1 MMAMSSPN
9 VNHLPVEAPWFIM
22 ACNRFT
28 VLMLLPVLVS
38 ASDEC
43 ASQSFANGLAK
54 HCFAL
59 FGPSPPSTI
68 QFSPS
73 YLSMQLSRE
82 VCARKQQ
89 QEQQKLIR
97 VEYWNLATALGELW
111 HCRYDPTSLDQNG
124 SHHGT
129 SGNLDNAAVSSR
141 KIPLFACTM
150 TMTMNY
156 WHECH
161 VLAECTLQI
170 THMYGLRLRCICVNL
185 CLQCRHNL
193 EITWISIDCFS
204 MFYLHM

>member
-1 MMAMSSPN
+1 
-9 VNHLPVEAPWFIM
+9 M

-73 YLSMQLSRE
+73 CLSMHGSSSRSNKNWLE
-82 VCARKQQ
+82 N
-89 QEQQKLIR
+89 
-97 VEYWNLATALGELW
+97 WNLATALGELW

-129 SGNLDNAAVSSR
+129 SGNLDNAAVSSQ

-150 TMTMNY
+150 TMTMNC

-170 THMYGLRLRCICVNL
+170 THMYRLRLRCICVNL
-185 CLQCRHNL
+185 CL
-193 EITWISIDCFS
+193 
-204 MFYLHM
+204 